1 MAVRT
6 HEFHQYAE
14 VVEALADPALV
25 PVPPAESAEA
35 APEVVGTAAWLRA
48 HVARF
53 DHGSRHARRRAVIEA
68 ELARIDPAALWKAVG
83 AMWPCAGEDPRTQAA
98 LALAAALG
106 LSDPE
111 RVAADVGLA
120 SAVYFGGDDPA
131 ADAAVARLVDAF
143 AAARESADPE
153 EIANLISILIQAYD
167 STGAL
172 VEHAAAHLDDEAAD
186 TDIDIDIDTVVR
198 ETLLN
203 DPPLL
208 AMRRVARRAT
218 SVAGVE
224 IGEGDLVTLDI
235 ASANRDPAASAPGLT
250 FGSEPRR
257 CPGSAHAIA
266 LAAGILA
273 S

>member
-6 HEFHQYAE
+6 HEFHRYVE
-14 VVEALADPALV
+14 VVAALADPALA
-25 PVPPAESAEA
+25 PVPPAESAQVA
-35 APEVVGTAAWLRA
+35 AGEVGTAAWLRA

-53 DHGSRHARRRAVIEA
+53 AHGPRHVRRRAVIEA
-68 ELARIDPAALWKAVG
+68 ELARIDPAALRKAVAVAASDG
-83 AMWPCAGEDPRTQAA
+83 DGRDPRARTAQV
-98 LALAAALG
+98 LAEALG
-106 LSDPE
+106 LVE
-111 RVAADVGLA
+111 AARVAADVGLVA
-120 SAVYFGGDDPA
+120 AVYFGGDDPA

-143 AAARESADPE
+143 ATARGSTDPE

-167 STGAL
+167 STGLL
-172 VEHAAAHLDDEAAD
+172 VEHACAHLDQRIAD
-186 TDIDIDIDTVVR
+186 LDAVVL

-208 AMRRVARRAT
+208 AMRRVALRAT
-218 SVAGVE
+218 SIAGVE

-235 ASANRDPAASAPGLT
+235 ASANSDPAASAPGLT
-250 FGSEPRR
+250 FGTEPRR
-257 CPGSAHAIA
+257 CPGSAHAVA

>member
-6 HEFHQYAE
+6 HEFRRYAE
-14 VVEALADPALV
+14 VVAALADPALA
-25 PVPPAESAEA
+25 PVPPTESAQA
-35 APEVVGTAAWLRA
+35 APGEDVGTAAWLRA

-53 DHGSRHARRRAVIEA
+53 DHGPRHARRRAAIEA
-68 ELARIDPAALWKAVG
+68 ALARIDPAALREAV
-83 AMWPCAGEDPRTQAA
+83 AANRHRADPRAQAA
-98 LALAAALG
+98 LALAVALG
-106 LSDPE
+106 PAEPE
-111 RVAADVGLA
+111 RVTADVGLA

-143 AAARESADPE
+143 AAARGSTDSE

-167 STGAL
+167 STGSL
-172 VEHAAAHLDDEAAD
+172 VEHAAAHLDDETA
-186 TDIDIDIDTVVR
+186 DIDAVVL

-208 AMRRVARRAT
+208 AMRRVALRDT
-218 SVAGVE
+218 SVAGAE

-257 CPGSAHAIA
+257 CPGSAHAVA